1 MKHRF
6 PRRPVFALLALT
18 GAAVFLFY
26 GPFESFRLL
35 WINTAIYSSRFKFLA
50 TALYSETYIQSV
62 LDMNKPAP
70 DRATDAEG
78 VTVEGG
84 EGVSIVPVKGKYYEG
99 FLITIEDPGRLFLA
113 PSGAGPGRL
122 LEDLAA
128 EFGAPGGVNASGF
141 ADHKL
146 RGTAWGITIID
157 GITVSRLTRG
167 ERHVMGGFT
176 AERKLTVGYFT
187 EEEIAAQGYVW
198 AVEFGPLFIVNG
210 RPAELTAYSG
220 GLAPRTAIGQTADGA
235 VLLVVTDGRRIGSFG
250 ATYQD
255 IQRILYD
262 NGAVNAIGLD
272 GGSSSTM
279 VWEGKVVNIPSDGDA
294 GRLLPNAILFR

>member
-1 MKHRF
+1 MTRRF
-6 PRRPVFALLALT
+6 PRRPLFALLALT
-18 GAAVFLFY
+18 GAALFLFY

-50 TALYSETYIQSV
+50 TALYSEKYLQSV

-70 DRATDAEG
+70 GLATDARG
-78 VTVEGG
+78 VTVAGG
-84 EGVSIVPVKGKYYEG
+84 DGLSIVPVRGKYYQG
-99 FLITIEDPGRLFLA
+99 FLITIEDPARLFLV
-113 PSGAGPGRL
+113 PSGAVRGRL

-128 EFGAPGGVNASGF
+128 EHGALGGVNASGY
-141 ADHKL
+141 ADHRA
-146 RGTAWGITIID
+146 RGAVWGITIMD
-157 GITVSRLTRG
+157 GVTVSRLTRG

-176 AERKLTVGYFT
+176 AEGKLTAGYFT

-198 AVEFGPLFIVNG
+198 AVEFGPLYIVNG
-210 RPAELTAYSG
+210 IPAELTAYSG

-235 VLLVVTDGRRIGSFG
+235 VLLVVTDGRRAGSFG
-250 ATYQD
+250 ATYHD
-255 IQRILYD
+255 IQTLLHSS
-262 NGAVNAIGLD
+262 GAVNAIGLD

-279 VWEGKVVNIPSDGDA
+279 VWKGEVVNIPSDGDA